1 MDLNFAPPAEVTD
14 LARRVADFVKT
25 RIVPYEKD
33 PRWTP
38 HGPTDELRIEMNDL
52 ARAAGVFAPHVPKE
66 YGGLALG
73 QVGRAFVFEAAGYS
87 ILGRRRSTAPRPTR
101 ATSICSTSW
110 RGPTSARIS

>member
-1 MDLNFAPPAEVTD
+1 MDLNFAPPAEVSD

-73 QVGRAFVFEAAGYS
+73 QVGPCGVQ
-87 ILGRRRSTAPRPTR
+87 
-101 ATSICSTSW
+101 
-110 RGPTSARIS
+110 RGSVS